1 MKVEIRADR
10 VVIEGYVNAVGRDSR
25 VIPSPTG
32 DFVEQVMPKTFERA
46 LQNGNDVELRLNH
59 DRVIGSRNSGNLEL
73 REDSIGLYA
82 RAEVTDLEV
91 MDKARRGELRGW
103 SFAFVKKLDHM
114 EPLENGLHR
123 RFLDEIE
130 LREVSILDNR
140 RTPAYVGTSIEARG
154 QEESVL
160 EQRGREDTPDVIREP
175 DQPTAHADR
184 KKEIEI
190 LRLRGART

>member
-10 VVIEGYVNAVGRDSR
+10 VIVEGYVNAVGRDSR

-32 DFVEQVMPKTFERA
+32 DFVEQVTPKTFERA

-59 DRVIGSRNSGNLEL
+59 DQVLGSRDSGNLEL

-82 RAEVTDLEV
+82 RAEVTDLET
-91 MDKARRGELRGW
+91 MEKARNGELRGW
-103 SFAFVKKLDHM
+103 SFGFVKKQDRM

-123 RFLDEIE
+123 RFLEEIE
-130 LREVSILDNR
+130 LREVSILDSS

-154 QEESVL
+154 QEESIL
-160 EQRGREDTPDVIREP
+160 EQRGREDIPDVTGKP
-175 DQPTAHADR
+175 DTIDAHADR
-184 KKEIEI
+184 KKEVEI
-190 LRLRGART
+190 LRLRGANI

>member
-1 MKVEIRADR
+1 MKVEIRADK
-10 VVIEGYVNAVGRDSR
+10 VIVEGYVNAVGRDSR

-32 DFVEQVMPKTFERA
+32 DFVEQVTPKTFERA
-46 LQNGNDVELRLNH
+46 LRSGNDIELRLNH
-59 DRVIGSRNSGNLEL
+59 DRVLGSRNSGNLEL

-82 RAEVTDLEV
+82 RAEVTDLET
-91 MDKARRGELRGW
+91 MEKARKGELRGW
-103 SFAFVKKLDHM
+103 SFGFLKKKDRL
-114 EPLENGLHR
+114 ELLENGLHR
-123 RFLDEIE
+123 RFLEEIE
-130 LREVSILDNR
+130 LREVSILDSR

-160 EQRGREDTPDVIREP
+160 EQRGREDMPDV
-175 DQPTAHADR
+175 TTKSLGYADR

>member
-1 MKVEIRADR
+1 MKVEIRADK
-10 VVIEGYVNAVGRDSR
+10 VIVEGYVNAVGRDSR

-32 DFVEQVMPKTFERA
+32 DFVEQVTPKTFERA
-46 LQNGNDVELRLNH
+46 LRSGNDIELRLNH
-59 DRVIGSRNSGNLEL
+59 DRVLGSRNSGNLEL

-82 RAEVTDLEV
+82 RAEVTDLET
-91 MDKARRGELRGW
+91 MEKAQKGELRGW
-103 SFAFVKKLDHM
+103 SFGFFKKKDRL
-114 EPLENGLHR
+114 ELLENGLHR
-123 RFLDEIE
+123 RFLEEIE
-130 LREVSILDNR
+130 LREVSILDSR

-160 EQRGREDTPDVIREP
+160 EQRGREDMPDV
-175 DQPTAHADR
+175 TTKSLGYADR